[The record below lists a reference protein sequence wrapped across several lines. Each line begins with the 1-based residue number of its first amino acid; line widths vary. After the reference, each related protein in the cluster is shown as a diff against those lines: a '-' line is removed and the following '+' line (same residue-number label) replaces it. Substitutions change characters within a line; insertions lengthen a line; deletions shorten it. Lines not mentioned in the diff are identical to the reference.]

1 MKAVIT
7 VKTYKTEKEYEK
19 SQKQARTGD
28 RIIGY
33 GCFARVFRIKKDPTK
48 VRRVARE
55 GDPGYLRWVRI
66 IGLKNSNPHVPRIYN
81 AVVHKV
87 PWHWG
92 EPEEVIETTIERL
105 VPYHKVSAK
114 ERQKAFDRM
123 MEAEV
128 LGAEDSNGMY
138 FKGRW
143 TPKTKAAQELKAMLK
158 RVRANDTHDG
168 NVMFRKRAK
177 GGYDV
182 VVTDPCCGY

>member
-19 SQKQARTGD
+19 SQKQARSGD
-28 RIIGY
+28 RVIGS

-48 VRRVARE
+48 VRRVAGA
-55 GDPGYLRWVRI
+55 GDPGYLRWVRAV
-66 IGLKNSNPHVPRIYN
+66 GLKNSNPHVPRIYK

-87 PWHWG
+87 PQPWG

-105 VPYHKVSAK
+105 VSYRKVSAREK
-114 ERQKAFDRM
+114 QKAFERM

-128 LGAEDSNGMY
+128 LGAEDNNGLY

-143 TPKTKAAQELKAMLK
+143 TPKTKAAKELKTLLK